1 MGDKTKGNGKDM
13 AIRAPIMSWV
23 KNRTS
28 TDLDFKTKRL
38 KVETDA
44 FLIRK
49 LGGGVS
55 VLISNDV
62 CLPGPK
68 PASSSFS

>member
-13 AIRAPIMSWV
+13 AIRAAITSGV

-28 TDLDFKTKRL
+28 ADLDFKTKRL
-38 KVETDA
+38 KVEMDA

-49 LGGGVS
+49 PGGGVS
-55 VLISNDV
+55 VLISNDI
-62 CLPGPK
+62 CLLGPK
-68 PASSSFS
+68 PASFRFS

>member
-1 MGDKTKGNGKDM
+1 MGDKTKGDGKDM
-13 AIRAPIMSWV
+13 AIRAPITSRV
-23 KNRTS
+23 KNRTRA
-28 TDLDFKTKRL
+28 DLDFKTKRR
-38 KVETDA
+38 KVEMDA

-55 VLISNDV
+55 ILISNDI
-62 CLPGPK
+62 CLLGPK